1 MKPRVVMKFGG
12 TSLGTAD
19 AMGRACDHVI
29 REERESLVVVSAVG
43 GVTDLLLE
51 AAGTARAGGSP
62 VPFLREIQ
70 KRQDEIV
77 AKQDLPRDL
86 LTDFYS
92 ELERLIS
99 GISMLREL
107 TPRVQDCFVSLG
119 ERMSSRLTAEVLSN
133 KGQPA
138 RAYDSWDLG
147 FITNGAHGCAEL
159 LPQAPTF
166 IKTALQALPDGQT
179 AVVTGYI
186 ARTVEEEITTMGRG
200 GSDLSAAIL
209 GAAAGAEEIQIWTD
223 VPGILRADPRVV
235 QGAAVI
241 PQIRFEEAAELAYFG
256 AKVLHPRSLEPAR
269 RAGIPVRVLGTFQVN
284 PKSDMPTS
292 RQGTLISDQAP
303 SEPVRAVAIRRQVQS
318 LLVQSTRMLESHG
331 FLSRVF
337 SIFERHRIS
346 IDVIATSEVSIS
358 MTFDRDEVALDAAV
372 KEISEFAQVEQIP
385 ERSIL
390 CLVGAGLRDDTGLLA
405 RVFATLA
412 GAKIPVHVISQG
424 ASRINITLVTDPP
437 HGKNAMQALYHDLFE
452 TA

>member
-1 MKPRVVMKFGG
+1 MTPRVVMKFGG
-12 TSLGTAD
+12 TSLGTAY

-29 REERESLVVVSAVG
+29 REERACLVVVSAVG

-51 AAGTARAGGSP
+51 AAGTAKAGGNP

-77 AKQDLPRDL
+77 SKLGLPREL
-86 LTDFYS
+86 LTDLYS

-107 TPRVQDCFVSLG
+107 TPRVQDAFVSLG
-119 ERMSSRLTAEVLSN
+119 ERMSSRLTAEMLIK
-133 KGQPA
+133 KGKKA

-147 FITNGAHGCAEL
+147 FITNDAHGCAEL
-159 LPQAPTF
+159 LPAAPAF
-166 IKTALQALPDGQT
+166 IKTAIGALPQGEI

-186 ARTVEEEITTMGRG
+186 ARTEEGEITTLGRG
-200 GSDLSAAIL
+200 GSDLSAAIF
-209 GAAAGAEEIQIWTD
+209 GAAAGAEEILIWTD

-235 QGAAVI
+235 QQAAVI

-256 AKVLHPRSLEPAR
+256 AKVLHPRSIEPAR
-269 RAGIPVRVLGTFQVN
+269 RAGIPVRVLGTFQVD
-284 PKSDMPTS
+284 PQSDMPVS
-292 RQGTLISDQAP
+292 RQGTLICDQAP
-303 SEPVRAVAIRRQVQS
+303 GEPVRALAIRRQVQS
-318 LLVQSTRMLESHG
+318 LLVHSTRMLEAHG

-337 SIFERHRIS
+337 AVFERHRIS

-358 MTFDRDEVALDAAV
+358 MTFDRDEVSLDAAV
-372 KEISEFAQVEQIP
+372 KEISEFAQVERIP

-390 CLVGAGLRDDTGLLA
+390 CLVGAGLREDTSLLA
-405 RVFATLA
+405 RVFQTLA
-412 GAKIPVHVISQG
+412 TAKIPVHVISQG

-437 HGKNAMQALYHDLFE
+437 HGRNAMQALYHDLFE
-452 TA
+452 PA

>member
-1 MKPRVVMKFGG
+1 MTARLVMKFGG

-19 AMGRACDHVI
+19 AMNRACDHVI
-29 REERESLVVVSAVG
+29 RERRECLVVVSAVG

-70 KRQDEIV
+70 RRQDEIV
-77 AKQDLPRDL
+77 SKLGLPRDL
-86 LTDFYS
+86 LTGFYS

-107 TPRVQDCFVSLG
+107 TPRVQDAFVSLG
-119 ERMSSRLTAEVLSN
+119 ERMSARLVAEVLSK
-133 KGQPA
+133 KGKPA

-147 FITNGAHGCAEL
+147 FITNNAYGCAEL
-159 LPQAPTF
+159 LPQAPVF
-166 IKTALQALPDGQT
+166 IKTALLALPKGET
-179 AVVTGYI
+179 AVVTGYV
-186 ARTVEEEITTMGRG
+186 ARTEEGDATTLGRG
-200 GSDLSAAIL
+200 GSDLSAAVF
-209 GAAAGAEEIQIWTD
+209 GAAAGSEEIQIWTD

-235 QGAAVI
+235 PGAGVI

-256 AKVLHPRSLEPAR
+256 AKVLHPRTIEPAR
-269 RAGIPVRVLGTFQVN
+269 RAGIPVRVLGTFQVDPN
-284 PKSDMPTS
+284 GDLPVS

-303 SEPVRAVAIRRQVQS
+303 SEAVRALAIRRQVQS
-318 LLVQSTRMLESHG
+318 LLVRSTRMLEAHG

-337 SIFERHRIS
+337 AIFERHRIS

-358 MTFDRDEVALDAAV
+358 MTFDRDEIALGAAV
-372 KEISEFAQVEQIP
+372 KEISQFAEVEQIP

-390 CLVGAGLRDDTGLLA
+390 CLVGSGLREDAGLLA
-405 RVFATLA
+405 RVFSVLA
-412 GAKIPVHVISQG
+412 GENVPVHVISQG

-437 HGKNAMQALYHDLFE
+437 HGKNAMRALHRELFE
-452 TA
+452 KA

>member
-1 MKPRVVMKFGG
+1 MIPRVVMKFGG

-19 AMGRACDHVI
+19 AMDRACDHVI

-77 AKQDLPRDL
+77 DKLQLERDL
-86 LTDFYS
+86 LTDLYS

-107 TPRVQDCFVSLG
+107 TPRVQDAFVSLG
-119 ERMSSRLTAEVLSN
+119 ERMSSRLVAEVLTR
-133 KGQPA
+133 KGQKA

-147 FITNGAHGCAEL
+147 FITNDVHGCAEL
-159 LPQAPTF
+159 LPQAPAF
-166 IKTALQALPDGQT
+166 IKTALAALPDGET

-186 ARTVEEEITTMGRG
+186 ARTAEQEVTTLGRG
-200 GSDLSAAIL
+200 GSDLSAAIF

-235 QGAAVI
+235 KQAAVI

-256 AKVLHPRSLEPAR
+256 AKVLHPKSIEPAR
-269 RAGIPVRVLGTFQVN
+269 RAGIPVRVLGTFQAD
-284 PKSDMPTS
+284 PKSDKSTS
-292 RQGTLISDQAP
+292 RQGTLIHDQAP
-303 SEPVRAVAIRRQVQS
+303 VEPVRALAIRRQVQS
-318 LLVQSTRMLESHG
+318 LHIQSTRMLEAHG
-331 FLSRVF
+331 FLARVF
-337 SIFERHRIS
+337 SVFERHRIS
-346 IDVIATSEVSIS
+346 IDVVATSEVSVS
-358 MTFDRDEVALDAAV
+358 LTFDRDEISLDAAV
-372 KEISEFAQVEQIP
+372 SEISEFAEVEQTS

-390 CLVGAGLRDDTGLLA
+390 CLVGAGLREDTGLLA
-405 RVFATLA
+405 RIFSVLA
-412 GAKIPVHVISQG
+412 SAKIPVHVISQG

-437 HGKNAMQALYHDLFE
+437 HGKEAMQALYRDLFE
-452 TA
+452 KA

>member
-1 MKPRVVMKFGG
+1 MTPRVVMKFGG

-19 AMGRACDHVI
+19 AMSRAGDHVL
-29 REERESLVVVSAVG
+29 REERGRLVVVSAVG

-77 AKQDLPRDL
+77 SKLGLPRDL
-86 LTDFYS
+86 LTDLYS

-107 TPRVQDCFVSLG
+107 TPRVQDAFASLG
-119 ERMSSRLTAEVLSN
+119 ERMSARLTAEMLSK
-133 KGQPA
+133 KGKKA
-138 RAYDSWDLG
+138 RAYASWDLG
-147 FITNGAHGCAEL
+147 MLTNGAHGCAEP
-159 LPQAPTF
+159 LPETRSAVRQ
-166 IKTALQALPDGQT
+166 ALQSLPPEEI

-186 ARTVEEEITTMGRG
+186 GRTPEGEITTLGRG
-200 GSDLSAAIL
+200 GSDLTAAVF

-235 QGAAVI
+235 QKAGVI

-256 AKVLHPRSLEPAR
+256 AKVLHPRTIEPAR
-269 RAGIPVRVLGTFQVN
+269 KAGVPVRVLGTFQVD
-284 PKSDMPTS
+284 PSGDMPVS
-292 RQGTLISDQAP
+292 RQGTLIHDRAP
-303 SEPVRAVAIRRQVQS
+303 SEPVRALALRRQVHS
-318 LLVQSTRMLESHG
+318 LHVQSTRMLQAHG

-337 SIFERHRIS
+337 AVFEQNRIS
-346 IDVIATSEVSIS
+346 VDVIATSEVSVS
-358 MTFDRDEVALDAAV
+358 MTFDRNEVTLDRAV
-372 KEISEFAQVEQIP
+372 SEISAFAEVEQTP

-390 CLVGAGLRDDTGLLA
+390 CLVGAGLREDTGLLA

-412 GAKIPVHVISQG
+412 AAKIPVHVISQG

-437 HGKNAMQALYHDLFE
+437 HGKDAMRVLHRDLFE
-452 TA
+452 KA